1 MIVNCFQISD
11 ELQLTPYD
19 YENGVKAARNPDTC
33 IWFDI
38 QGFETGELEEKLVM
52 LEVKGLAR
60 RLCLE
65 ARDRPGFYPMRK
77 LTFLVIPVL
86 AASGDFHGVE
96 HVAFL
101 VRENLLLTLR
111 DTRATSLQSTITPQE
126 SADWLPDGS
135 VTGLVAALMIV
146 LSLESLQRTSK
157 LRDMIM
163 TLEERM
169 ESKPDA
175 VEMEEISD
183 KRSKLLTLESVVSGQ
198 LPVLQAIIAVD
209 RASLKLANI
218 RESFICALA
227 NLQAAD
233 RSLDWFEG
241 RIDVMRSLVDMR
253 AQERTNRRL
262 GRLTIVS
269 TIFLPMT
276 FLAGLWGMNF
286 KYMPGLTHPFGY
298 PIALGSMFLLAV
310 GIYFYFRRKG
320 WFD

>member
-11 ELQLTPYD
+11 EPQLRPCD
-19 YENGVKAARNPDTC
+19 YESAIKAARNPDTR

-38 QGFETGELEEKLVM
+38 QGFETCELEEKLDM

-65 ARDRPGFYPMRK
+65 ARDRPGFYPMSK

-86 AASGDFHGVE
+86 AASGDFHAVE

-126 SADWLPDGS
+126 SADWLADGS

-169 ESKPDA
+169 NSEPDA
-175 VEMEEISD
+175 VRMEEISD
-183 KRSKLLTLESVVSGQ
+183 QRSKLLTLESVASGQ
-198 LPVLQAIIAVD
+198 LPVLQAIIAAD

-218 RESFICALA
+218 RESFLCALA
-227 NLQAAD
+227 NLQATD

-253 AQERTNRRL
+253 AQERMNRRL

-269 TIFLPMT
+269 TIFLPVT

-286 KYMPGLTHPFGY
+286 EHMPGLTHPFGY
-298 PIALGSMFLLAV
+298 PIALGSMLLLAV